1 MIRIIQYDSSEVTSR
16 DDRAFYEQI
25 VAQSGIFYGCGITH
39 LGANQISISD
49 GRGIASG
56 ANFSIEDETVNVELS
71 TSGQAKGRLYIRI
84 DLNNAQ
90 TPIEIL
96 SIVANTLP
104 ELTQEDLGKDGQV
117 YEMALA
123 EYDVSTSAISNI
135 IDKRNMLAPV
145 SEQKYT
151 DIALYVSTTG
161 SDDTGDGTEAAPFA
175 SVNHAIS
182 QIPTYV
188 KRTQI
193 YIYPGTYNENIV
205 VWNGEHIWMSAQDET
220 QKPSFQSIEIY
231 ESYDIRVVNL
241 KFTDTG
247 AASVGSDTQSIMAY
261 NSSCIITTCELTA
274 SQSILHGVY
283 AYQNS
288 GVVVRDCVI
297 NGYNYGVSSYI
308 GASLKAQRCSG
319 TNGGAY
325 YANAAVV
332 WKLANNFTS
341 TGGGSLETNGGK
353 VLGV

>member
-161 SDDTGDGTEAAPFA
+161 SDDTGDGTSANPFA
-175 SVNHAIS
+175 TVTNAVA
-182 QIPTYV
+182 QIPVYAGHTTIEVAAGTYDEA
-188 KRTQI
+188 I
-193 YIYPGTYNENIV
+193 YIEGKR
-205 VWNGEHIWMSAQDET
+205 D
-220 QKPSFQSIEIY
+220 IEIRANVRDGAIFK
-231 ESYDIRVVNL
+231 SIQIVTTTNFDVNNL
-241 KFTDTG
+241 KFTGSTTIGTDIVTINTSRSTGAFGECTIQGAGSGTG
-247 AASVGSDTQSIMAY
+247 AAIQMQS
-261 NSSCIITTCELTA
+261 TV
-274 SQSILHGVY
+274 ILWG
-283 AYQNS
+283 
-288 GVVVRDCVI
+288 CTF
-297 NGYNYGVSSYI
+297 NGYDYAIFTSSDSNVLARYLNGSSNGI
-308 GASLKAQRCSG
+308 CYWSNQSEIRYMNNSMTG
-319 TNGGAY
+319 TTIKGTSNGGEVISA
-325 YANAAVV
+325 
-332 WKLANNFTS
+332 
-341 TGGGSLETNGGK
+341 
-353 VLGV
+353 